1 MLHCSNIMHFE
12 HVLGNTTQSDMKNNC
27 VYEVGY
33 LRGFLRKTIKTL
45 AIKNCDPFD
54 LPRSI

>member
-1 MLHCSNIMHFE
+1 MHFE
-12 HVLGNTTQSDMKNNC
+12 HVLGNATQSDMKNNC
-27 VYEVGY
+27 VRTRY